1 MIVSDPIATDE
12 SAPDRPAERSPS
24 TPPARTRRA
33 ERPTSTPPARTRR
46 AARPETTRRRLL
58 DAGRRLFCE
67 LGPHAVTS
75 HAIAAEAGYAAGTFY
90 LHFKDKLSLF
100 QELAEEAAADLDRRL
115 RSAFDRRDCSTP
127 ELVEL
132 QAEVLVGFAEEQR
145 ELIRI
150 MFHPGGETGAIGAGI
165 LERLARGVSAR
176 RREAAADGSVDPRFD
191 PDVVAQAVVG
201 MWAHVLAWWATD
213 PSRATREAIVRTLTE
228 IQLHGS
234 RGRRP
239 APRDAATDSN
249 DAHSTAGV
257 PGTPQGEPSR

>member
-1 MIVSDPIATDE
+1 MIVSEPT
-12 SAPDRPAERSPS
+12 
-24 TPPARTRRA
+24 ARE
-33 ERPTSTPPARTRR
+33 ERPTENESPPLSTGRRR
-46 AARPETTRRRLL
+46 AGGPEATRQRLL
-58 DAGRRLFCE
+58 DAGRRLFGAF
-67 LGPHAVTS
+67 GPHAVTS

-100 QELAEEAAADLDRRL
+100 QELAEEAAADLERRL
-115 RSAFDRRDCSTP
+115 RAAFDRRDWNTA
-127 ELVEL
+127 ELVET

-150 MFHPGGETGAIGAGI
+150 MFHPGSETGAIGAGI

-176 RREAAADGSVDPRFD
+176 RREAAAGGTIDDRFD

-213 PSRATREAIVRTLTE
+213 PSRASREAIVRTLTE

-234 RGRRP
+234 RGPGLRP
-239 APRDAATDSN
+239 HDADPDSKDAP
-249 DAHSTAGV
+249 STASRAV
-257 PGTPQGEPSR
+257 QGEPSR